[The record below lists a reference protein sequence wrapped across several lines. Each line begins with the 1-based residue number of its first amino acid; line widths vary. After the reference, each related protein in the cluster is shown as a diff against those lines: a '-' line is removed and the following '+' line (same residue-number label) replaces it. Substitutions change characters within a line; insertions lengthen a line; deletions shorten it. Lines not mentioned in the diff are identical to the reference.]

1 MCDGDVTL
9 EVADGL
15 GVAEEAEVVGVGG
28 AEGAEERAEAAQA
41 QEGEPRGR
49 VAEAAPQR
57 QGQVAVHAP
66 PLGRRRPPPL
76 LRLRHRPRGRWWL
89 AGSPRAVPGY
99 ASVRGARRQSR

>member
-1 MCDGDVTL
+1 L

-15 GVAEEAEVVGVGG
+15 GVAEEAEVGVGG

-57 QGQVAVHAP
+57 
-66 PLGRRRPPPL
+66 
-76 LRLRHRPRGRWWL
+76 
-89 AGSPRAVPGY
+89 
-99 ASVRGARRQSR
+99 